1 MYGGT
6 ALEAACHAVA
16 RPPCPECLEC
26 PVWSPAEAMWSALRD
41 VDDMYNF
48 MQASMILMVT
58 GAVGA
63 AVGRFDL
70 KMFARE
76 YKCRTCRDAAHR
88 GKCECIALR
97 QELAHFLAHA
107 K

>member
-26 PVWSPAEAMWSALRD
+26 PVWSPAEAMWSALHN
-41 VDDMYNF
+41 VDNMYNF
-48 MQASMILMVT
+48 MQAGMILLLT
-58 GAVGA
+58 GAAGA
-63 AVGRFDL
+63 ALERSDL
-70 KMFARE
+70 KLFALK
-76 YKCRTCRDAAHR
+76 YKCRACRDAARR
-88 GKCECIALR
+88 GACECIALR